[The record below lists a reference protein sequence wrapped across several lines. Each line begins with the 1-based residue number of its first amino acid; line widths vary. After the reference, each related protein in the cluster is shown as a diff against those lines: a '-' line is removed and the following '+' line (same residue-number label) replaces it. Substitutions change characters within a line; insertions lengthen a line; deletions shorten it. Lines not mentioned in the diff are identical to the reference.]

1 MNSVTDTL
9 TFKDQLLTHF
19 EQQLPSLPGD
29 TNLRRDA
36 AKYFEEHGFPNR
48 KWEDYKYVNPESI
61 LRKGFSFRTDMMRG
75 ITENDVKEFTL
86 VKDSIVLVIVNGKFI
101 SELSHNTLLVS
112 EMTVMSMSEAIS
124 SNAIAKQHYGK
135 YAKFDSDP
143 FVALNTA
150 LSLDGVF
157 IHIEK
162 NLSPENPIQILHIS
176 DNEISSFFQPRNLIV
191 VEENANAIVIE
202 TYETIG
208 PVKTFTNVLTE
219 VFVAPNAKLDHYRIQ
234 SEGEA
239 GQQMNTLQA
248 CVSENSLYNTFT
260 FTLGGNF
267 VRNNLNIVFTGKNG
281 EAHLYGLYP
290 LTNSQIVDNHTVVD
304 HTVPNCMSNELFKGV
319 VNGKA
324 TAVFNGK
331 IFVRPDAQKT
341 NAYQTNRNILL
352 SDDASVYTKPQLE
365 IYADDVK
372 CSHGTSTG
380 KVNDEAMFYL
390 QARGIGK
397 ESARAL
403 LIRAFAE
410 EVVDQVKIE
419 ELKNYIDKR
428 IDEILK

>member
-1 MNSVTDTL
+1 MNATETI
-9 TFKDQLLTHF
+9 TFKDLLLAHF
-19 EQQLPSLPGD
+19 EQQHPSLPGD
-29 TNLRRDA
+29 AQLRRNA
-36 AKYFEEHGFPNR
+36 ANYFEKNGFPTR

-61 LRKGFSFRTDMMRG
+61 LRKGLGFRNEMMRG
-75 ITENDVKEFTL
+75 VTVNDVKEFTL
-86 VKDSIVLVIVNGKFI
+86 VKDAIVLVIVNGVYLPSLSPANNIPLGIAVSDI
-101 SELSHNTLLVS
+101 SD
-112 EMTVMSMSEAIS
+112 AIS
-124 SNAIAKQHYGK
+124 SDGVALKHYSK

-143 FVALNTA
+143 FIALNTA
-150 LSLDGVF
+150 LSNGGVF
-157 IHIEK
+157 IHIGKNVAEK
-162 NLSPENPIQILHIS
+162 TPIQIIHIS
-176 DNEISSFFQPRNLIV
+176 DNEVASFFQPRNLVV
-191 VEENANAIVIE
+191 VENGAEAVLIE
-202 TYETIG
+202 SYETIG
-208 PVKTFTNVLTE
+208 PVKTFTNAVTE

-239 GQQMNTLQA
+239 GQQMNTLCA
-248 CVSENSLYNTFT
+248 AVSGNSLYNTYT

-267 VRNNLNIVFTGKNG
+267 VRNNLNILFTEKNG

-290 LTNSQIVDNHTVVD
+290 ITDSQVVDNHTVVD
-304 HTVPNCMSNELFKGV
+304 HAVPNCMSNELYKGV

-324 TAVFNGK
+324 SATFNGK

-352 SDDASVYTKPQLE
+352 SDDATVNTKPQLE

-380 KVNDEAMFYL
+380 KVNEDALFYL
-390 QARGIGK
+390 QARGIGR

-419 ELKNYIDKR
+419 ELRDYIDKR